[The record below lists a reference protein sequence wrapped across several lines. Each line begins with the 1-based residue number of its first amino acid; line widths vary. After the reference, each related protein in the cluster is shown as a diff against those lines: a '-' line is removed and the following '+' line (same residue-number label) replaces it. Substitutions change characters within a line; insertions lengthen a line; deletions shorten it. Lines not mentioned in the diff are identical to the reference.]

1 MNQRLLTPKYV
12 LFPRREIA
20 KDGRKRTIR
29 IQKVYKEG
37 INK

>member
-1 MNQRLLTPKYV
+1 VNQRLLTPKFV
-12 LFPRREIA
+12 LFPKREIT

-29 IQKVYKEG
+29 IQKVYKEE